1 MTMHKP
7 ISRAPRGV
15 ARKPVYLRLMP
26 DERATL
32 EMLANE
38 AGQSLSSMART
49 IFLRGAAMAKP
60 TEISRSGEEI

>member
-26 DERATL
+26 EERATL

-49 IFLRGAAMAKP
+49 IFLRGAALAKP
-60 TEISRSGEEI
+60 TKISRPGEEI